1 MKYVPTLTA
10 SLIAATYNFLV
21 FTNAD
26 AAAAVGQAAPTFTLN
41 DTNGKAVNLA
51 AYKGKTVVLEWH
63 NPECPF
69 VKKHYDSA
77 NMQGLQSK
85 YTKDGV
91 AWLAVSSTEPAH
103 QDYKKPNVV
112 NTIMKS
118 SKASPTAYLM
128 DESGATGKAYSARTT
143 PHMYII
149 NREGTLVY
157 AGGIDDKRSANI
169 ADIKGARN
177 FVAAALDELKAGKS
191 VTVATSAPYGC
202 SVKYKS

>member
-1 MKYVPTLTA
+1 MKQSLLA
-10 SLIAATYNFLV
+10 SLIAAALSLTAV
-21 FTNAD
+21 T
-26 AAAAVGQAAPTFTLN
+26 AAAAAASVGQPAPLFTLN

-51 AYKGKTVVLEWH
+51 DYKGKTVVLEWH

-91 AWLAVSSTEPAH
+91 VWLAVSSTEPAH
-103 QDYKKPNVV
+103 QDYKKPAFLNALL
-112 NTIMKS
+112 KS
-118 SKASPTAYLM
+118 SNASPTAYLM
-128 DESGATGKAYSARTT
+128 DENGTAGKAYGARTT

-149 NREGTLVY
+149 NAQGTLVY
-157 AGGIDDKRSANI
+157 AGGIDDKRTANV
-169 ADIKGARN
+169 ADIKTARN
-177 FVAAALDELKAGKS
+177 YVATALDEIKAGKS
-191 VTVATSAPYGC
+191 ITTPTSTPYGC